1 MDDSAVHAQS
11 ACAEVG
17 YGLRQ
22 KNPLRVL
29 HDALLQG
36 LRCVAILYFNGLL
49 RDDCAAVYH
58 FGYKMYGRTGNLYP
72 FCQRGFMHAQTV
84 EALSAEGGDERGMYV
99 DNAVFKMAG
108 RSCPAG
114 RS

>member
-1 MDDSAVHAQS
+1 MDDSAVLAQP

-17 YGLRQ
+17 YCLRQ
-22 KNPLRVL
+22 KNPLCVL

-36 LRCVAILYFNGLL
+36 LRCVTILYFNGLL
-49 RDDCAAVYH
+49 RDNCAAVYH

-99 DNAVFKMAG
+99 DNAVFKMAAEAVR
-108 RSCPAG
+108 RS
-114 RS
+114 